1 MRFKL
6 VESRIVPDKK
16 KSTKKLDLDEALG
29 LKRKS
34 RLTET
39 KYDLY
44 INGDYVASTSK
55 YKRAKDFKDKVT
67 QDGYIDYLGKKA
79 LMSAGTKLDR
89 RDISPNDKIRVSRA
103 KNESLKN
110 SEVDEFFTKAKKLG
124 VTTLGDL
131 KRLLT
136 QEPETRFG
144 SDIYKMR
151 KYSKYANPE
160 DKELK
165 NESLKENLKN
175 LNESKSNEITTKF
188 DNVFKRKDNK
198 ETFNKIEDI
207 LGADEL
213 YGGVILEI
221 KNIKLIQNVNVY
233 EDGVRVEFNYVF
245 DALVN
250 GDFDRD
256 NDHPEWIRFE
266 TSLFNGVA
274 EHPYELSAWYDSD
287 GYPDQD
293 FSGFYYVG
301 DDYYLVEAI
310 NELLS
315 NNGYE
320 FITDITDILEDNVE
334 PPEIDDEYEDNE
346 LDEALGL
353 KNPLKESAS
362 ARAIIN
368 RLGKDDIEYICLKNA
383 FNYDIK
389 QARIDNKNKTY
400 EIGMFKIIDGSMSTK
415 NGKEFERVLRW
426 LDSNGYKKVTNESL
440 KEDFNQESIK
450 TEIEKAIRDY
460 FKHWDDEDYNDMVK
474 DYLVIEVVPTN
485 DGRTKVE
492 VRAELTYGTLSKIA
506 DKLDPIVQKIDKDA
520 YFDFEDDGIINAYL
534 NTRIEEKLIQGKS
547 EDTLKK
553 NTETEIKS
561 RKSPKQAYANA
572 KSVQKNN
579 MKEEFEE
586 EADYY
591 MSDDDFATEEEI
603 GISDKDIT
611 DELTVNTAESLQDE
625 EYVDIYDNT
634 IREDE
639 IVRDD
644 IEEDE
649 NDLSDSHIQ
658 ELAKKAIEENA
669 KRKKPMQNSKVAS
682 QTKPMEE
689 EIVVDKATEINQDEE
704 EIVEDY
710 VSPNAVDPSMKPQE
724 VDLNNI

>member
-39 KYDLY
+39 KHDLY
-44 INGDYVASTSK
+44 INGDYVASSNR

-67 QDGYIDYLGKKA
+67 KDGYIEYAGEKA
-79 LMSAGTKLDR
+79 LRSAGTKLDR
-89 RDISPNDKIRVSRA
+89 RDINPNDKIRVRRA
-103 KNESLKN
+103 KNESLKDN
-110 SEVDEFFTKAKKLG
+110 EVDEFFNKAKKLG

-131 KRLLT
+131 KKLLT

-165 NESLKENLKN
+165 
-175 LNESKSNEITTKF
+175 
-188 DNVFKRKDNK
+188 
-198 ETFNKIEDI
+198 
-207 LGADEL
+207 
-213 YGGVILEI
+213 
-221 KNIKLIQNVNVY
+221 
-233 EDGVRVEFNYVF
+233 
-245 DALVN
+245 
-250 GDFDRD
+250 
-256 NDHPEWIRFE
+256 
-266 TSLFNGVA
+266 
-274 EHPYELSAWYDSD
+274 
-287 GYPDQD
+287 
-293 FSGFYYVG
+293 
-301 DDYYLVEAI
+301 
-310 NELLS
+310 
-315 NNGYE
+315 
-320 FITDITDILEDNVE
+320 
-334 PPEIDDEYEDNE
+334 
-346 LDEALGL
+346 
-353 KNPLKESAS
+353 
-362 ARAIIN
+362 
-368 RLGKDDIEYICLKNA
+368 
-383 FNYDIK
+383 
-389 QARIDNKNKTY
+389 
-400 EIGMFKIIDGSMSTK
+400 
-415 NGKEFERVLRW
+415 
-426 LDSNGYKKVTNESL
+426 NESL

-474 DYLVIEVVPTN
+474 DYLAIEVVPTN

-534 NTRIEEKLIQGKS
+534 NTELVDSLEEKLYQINIDGEDMGTFDNEEDAYREKDRLNDPRAEVIEIEDDWDNDDYDRRAVEQEYGLEDGELDGVDIRDAEEMIGEEEGALDRFVYEFRDALEEKLIQGKS

-553 NTETEIKS
+553 NIETEIKS
-561 RKSPKQAYANA
+561 GKSPKQAYAIA
-572 KSVQKNN
+572 KSVQKKN

-591 MSDDDFATEEEI
+591 MSDDEDNLDENVGLLAAVPEI
-603 GISDKDIT
+603 VGAIGTALEVKDIA
-611 DELTVNTAESLQDE
+611 DELTNNTTESMQDE

-634 IREDE
+634 IHEDE

-644 IEEDE
+644 IEENED
-649 NDLSDSHIQ
+649 DLSDSHIQ

-682 QTKPMEE
+682 QVKPMEE
-689 EIVVDKATEINQDEE
+689 EMVVDKATEINQDEE
-704 EIVEDY
+704 EVVEDY